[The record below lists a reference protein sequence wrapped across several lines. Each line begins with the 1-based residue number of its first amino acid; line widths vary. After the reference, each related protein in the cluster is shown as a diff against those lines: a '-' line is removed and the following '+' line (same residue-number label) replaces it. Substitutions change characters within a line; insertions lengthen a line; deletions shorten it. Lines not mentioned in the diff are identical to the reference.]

1 MVKETKYYDIL
12 GVQPNATV
20 DEIKKAYRKLALKL
34 HPDKNPDNDPE
45 QFKQLSQAYEV
56 LSDEKKRS
64 LYDQVGE
71 QGLKEGAG
79 AGGFHGS
86 DPFDIFNM
94 FFGGSFS
101 NRQDN
106 RGKNLVHQLG
116 VSLEDLYNGAVR
128 KLALQKNVICDKC
141 EGRGGKQ
148 GAVSKCTTCNGSGF
162 VTRVNQLAPGMI
174 QQIRSHC
181 SDCEGQGEKINA
193 KDKCKTCDGKKIVR
207 ERKIIEVHIDKGM
220 EDGKKITFNGEGD
233 QEPGLEPGDIVIVLD
248 EKEHSIF
255 KRDKT
260 DLHIKMPITLTE
272 TLCGFQKVIKTLDN
286 RQLVITSL
294 PEKKTSRLLFALGE
308 IIKPGDI
315 KCILNEGMPVY
326 RNPLEKGRLVL
337 HFDVKFPTKNEI
349 RPENISKLETLLPS
363 RSHVSI
369 PMDAEECVL
378 TEYDPR
384 QSQRSNKNDIYDDD
398 DPRVHGGPTQVNCA
412 TH

>member
-1 MVKETKYYDIL
+1 MVKDTKYYDIL
-12 GVQPNATV
+12 GVQPAATV

-45 QFKQLSQAYEV
+45 QFKQLSQAYE
-56 LSDEKKRS
+56 
-64 LYDQVGE
+64 GM
-71 QGLKEGAG
+71 KEGPG

-94 FFGGSFS
+94 FFGGGGGGGPFGGG
-101 NRQDN
+101 RQDH
-106 RGKNLVHQLG
+106 RGKNLVHQLA
-116 VSLEDLYNGAVR
+116 VSLEELYNGAVR

-141 EGRGGKQ
+141 EGRGGKK
-148 GAVSKCTTCNGSGF
+148 GAVSKCGTCNGSGF
-162 VTRVNQLAPGMI
+162 VVRVNQIAPGMI
-174 QQIRSHC
+174 QQMRSHC

-220 EDGKKITFNGEGD
+220 DDGKKITFSGEGD
-233 QEPGLEPGDIVIVLD
+233 QEPGLEPGDIIVVLD
-248 EKEHSIF
+248 EKENATF

-260 DLHIKMPITLTE
+260 DLHMNMQITLTE
-272 TLCGFQKVIKTLDN
+272 SLCGFQKAIKTLDN

-294 PEKKTSRLLFALGE
+294 PGE
-308 IIKPGDI
+308 VIKPGDL

-326 RNPLEKGRLVL
+326 RNPMEKGRLVL
-337 HFDVKFPTKNEI
+337 HFDVKFPSKNEL
-349 RPENISKLETLLPS
+349 RPEAVTQLEKLLPA
-363 RSHVSI
+363 RSEVSL

-378 TEYDPR
+378 VEFDPR
-384 QSQRSNKNDIYDDD
+384 QSQRSNRREMYDDD
-398 DPRVHGGPTQVNCA
+398 DPRGGQGGPTQVNCA

>member
-1 MVKETKYYDIL
+1 MVKDTKYYDIL
-12 GVQPNATV
+12 GVPPTATV

-71 QGLKEGAG
+71 QGMKEGAG
-79 AGGFHGS
+79 SGGFHGS

-94 FFGGSFS
+94 FFGGGGSPFGT
-101 NRQDN
+101 RQEH
-106 RGKNLVHQLG
+106 RGKNLVHQLA
-116 VSLEDLYNGAVR
+116 VSLEELYNGAVR
-128 KLALQKNVICDKC
+128 KLALQKNVVCDKC
-141 EGRGGKQ
+141 RGGKK

-162 VTRVNQLAPGMI
+162 VVRINQIAPGMI

-181 SDCEGQGEKINA
+181 SDCDGQGEKINA
-193 KDKCKTCDGKKIVR
+193 KDKCKSCDGKKIVR

-220 EDGKKITFNGEGD
+220 EDGKKITFSGEGD
-233 QEPGLEPGDIVIVLD
+233 QEPGLQPGDIIVVLD
-248 EKEHSIF
+248 EKENATF

-260 DLHIKMPITLTE
+260 DLHIKMQITLTE
-272 TLCGFQKVIKTLDN
+272 ALCGFHKVIKTLDN
-286 RQLVITSL
+286 RQLVVTTL
-294 PEKKTSRLLFALGE
+294 PGE

-337 HFDVKFPTKNEI
+337 HFDVKFPDKNELKQ
-349 RPENISKLETLLPS
+349 ENLAKLEAVLPE
-363 RSHVSI
+363 RTKVHL
-369 PMDAEECVL
+369 PMNAEECVL
-378 TEYDPR
+378 VEYDPR
-384 QSQRSNKNDIYDDD
+384 QSQRAHRHEMYDDESG
-398 DPRVHGGPTQVNCA
+398 HQGGPTQVNCA